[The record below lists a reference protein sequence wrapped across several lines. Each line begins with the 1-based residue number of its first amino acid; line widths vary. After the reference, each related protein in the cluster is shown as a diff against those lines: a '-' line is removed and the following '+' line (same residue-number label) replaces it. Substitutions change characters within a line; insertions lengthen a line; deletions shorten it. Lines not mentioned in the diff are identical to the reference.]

1 MHRLSKAPFLVLF
14 RFLDPLMNGGSVAWC
29 SLVPFHPT
37 SGCEDSLHEV
47 CEKRG
52 ILGLRE
58 AMQTIIGSLRL
69 REDFMF
75 QNSVASGF
83 ESLRL
88 AIEDPKP
95 EVPQMLIN
103 L

>member
-1 MHRLSKAPFLVLF
+1 MNKEIKTFLAAYPSCAQVVEGALF
-14 RFLDPLMNGGSVAWC
+14 GFLWLPGSVKSVNGGSVAWC
-29 SLVPFHPT
+29 SLVPFHP

-69 REDFMF
+69 RED
-75 QNSVASGF
+75 
-83 ESLRL
+83 
-88 AIEDPKP
+88 
-95 EVPQMLIN
+95 LI
-103 L
+103 